1 MIKWTQSW
9 SLIFD
14 HWSLVSVLQVQFCI
28 DLKNNSIS
36 SFSKM
41 VMLIYTRIIW
51 WYFISFDKNIN
62 IKCTWNLVVWYKIKL
77 NLHNSQRK
85 SFAKIHCK
93 SNVLMQL
100 VWTTYQ
106 LRQNLFKII
115 NWYLV
120 LVILLQDQN
129 KSK

>member
-93 SNVLMQL
+93 SKVLMQL

>member
-1 MIKWTQSW
+1 MNSK
-9 SLIFD
+9 LIVD
-14 HWSLVSVLQVQFCI
+14 LWSLVSVLQAQFCI

-77 NLHNSQRK
+77 NLYNSQRK